1 MQYKGIREGIR
12 RPLLGYVSL
21 FFVFFFCEK
30 GGVLKCKR
38 ILREYSASRAPVLE
52 SPITMVFGIWEIGPW
67 F

>member
-1 MQYKGIREGIR
+1 MICI
-12 RPLLGYVSL
+12 S
-21 FFVFFFCEK
+21 VFCIFFCEK

-52 SPITMVFGIWEIGPW
+52 SPITVVFGIWELGPW